1 MEASVP
7 SVGEPRMALLVGNAH
22 YAQGALGN
30 PVNDVRL
37 IGGALSRL
45 GFTVT
50 TLEDADKPTFH
61 GAVVDFCTRLEQ
73 AGSAAVALFYYAGH
87 GIQHDGTNY
96 LLPVNANIPS
106 SRHLAVGALR
116 VDEIV
121 AELAR
126 MPRKANVIVLD
137 ACRNNPLPNMAAS
150 SRDVTQG
157 LAALK
162 LPAEGM
168 LVVYSTAAGE
178 VAEDGESDRSPY
190 ATALVEALPGLLER
204 GRRIHDVF
212 VEAADRVRQATA
224 GKQKPAL
231 YMHGSLPALVV
242 AERDDAVSK
251 SMDTQGT
258 DDGSTVVPD
267 VPPSQAQSRR
277 GPWRRSLVG
286 LSAIAVLAV
295 ILSLAWLGW
304 WRLPDGTV
312 ADSPAG
318 EKRDLAH
325 ILATEFPASQ
335 IPVGYRFRAIEPFC
349 CRSDEKEKRLG
360 IESYSRVYFVRDDLP
375 QPTPKAF
382 IPSWEGFNYIVF
394 TDAERAARY
403 TLADLDSLLLV
414 KLMLGDDDAIAKQF
428 NERAWRGTVTV
439 HVSTMSG
446 PRQLPCYVA
455 DTLIGCLVR
464 SSNPRVLF
472 QLLLQEPKLR
482 AARTAE
488 ARQNIVEARVQKDVG
503 LLMQA
508 AEEHVK
514 WAQRQADR

>member
-1 MEASVP
+1 
-7 SVGEPRMALLVGNAH
+7 MALLVGNAR
-22 YAQGALGN
+22 YSQGPLGN

-37 IGGALSRL
+37 IGGMLSRL

-50 TLEDADKPTFH
+50 ILEDADKPTFH

-73 AGSAAVALFYYAGH
+73 AGAASVALFYYAGH

-137 ACRNNPLPNMAAS
+137 ACRNNPLPTMAVS

-212 VEAADRVRQATA
+212 VEAADRVREATA

-231 YMHGSLPALVV
+231 YMHGSLPALAV
-242 AERDDAVSK
+242 AEPDDAVGK
-251 SMDTQGT
+251 SMDKPA
-258 DDGSTVVPD
+258 DDRAAP
-267 VPPSQAQSRR
+267 VPPLFPPSEAQTRR
-277 GPWRRSLVG
+277 RHWRRLLVG

-295 ILSLAWLGW
+295 VVSMTWLGG
-304 WRLPDGTV
+304 WRPFDGTV
-312 ADSPAG
+312 ANNPAG
-318 EKRDLAH
+318 EKRDLAYM
-325 ILATEFPASQ
+325 LATEFPASQ
-335 IPVGYRFRAIEPFC
+335 IPFGYRFHFIEPFC
-349 CRSDEKEKRLG
+349 CSGDEKEKRLG

-375 QPTPKAF
+375 QPKPKAG
-382 IPSWEGFNYIVF
+382 IPSWEGFSYIVF
-394 TDAERAARY
+394 TDATKAARF
-403 TLADLDSLLLV
+403 TLADLDSLGLV
-414 KLMLGDDDAIAKQF
+414 KLLLGDDDVIARHF

-439 HVSTMSG
+439 QVASQAAS
-446 PRQLPCYVA
+446 PREFPCYVA

-464 SSNPRVLF
+464 SPNPRVLY
-472 QLLLQEPKLR
+472 QLLLQEPQLR
-482 AARTAE
+482 AARTDE
-488 ARQNIVEARVQKDVG
+488 VRQNLVKARVQKEVG
-503 LLMQA
+503 LLMLA
-508 AEEHVK
+508 AEEHIK
-514 WAQRQADR
+514 WAERQAGR